1 MKTHCLIMLENYIQI
16 LLSEDIAKYN
26 IETVLLR
33 FESRI
38 KIEMCLYYLYYLHE
52 NESN

>member
-1 MKTHCLIMLENYIQI
+1 MVYTCRNKFAKAG
-16 LLSEDIAKYN
+16 SEDIAKYN

-38 KIEMCLYYLYYLHE
+38 KIEMCLYYLHE